1 MEDPS
6 ASPTMDA
13 TAVRPGGDVYAVV
26 KGRDAVRDYDLEAT
40 TLWDFPT
47 QSPGPV
53 EFGDHRFNGVTPAS
67 VVMNLVRRYSRSG
80 DLVVDAMAGSG
91 TTLDVAR
98 VLGRRVLA
106 FDLAPRRPEIMRN
119 DARHLPLPDDSV
131 DLHFVDPP
139 YSDNVRYSDEAGC
152 LGRMSC
158 RDEGFL
164 EALETIARE
173 LLRTLKPRHVLG
185 WLTSDAYR
193 RGRFTPLG
201 FLTFEMLA
209 KFFEPVDVVC
219 VARHHDRSA
228 NPMWVHRARRFGFYL
243 RGFKYLLILRKPN
256 ARPSE
261 GAFE

>member
-1 MEDPS
+1 MDVVSVEPNRELLPS
-6 ASPTMDA
+6 LKGWDA
-13 TAVRPGGDVYAVV
+13 L
-26 KGRDAVRDYDLEAT
+26 RDYDLEST

-47 QSPGPV
+47 QSPAQMA
-53 EFGDHRFNGVTPAS
+53 FGDHRFNGVTPAS
-67 VVMNLVRRYSRSG
+67 VVMNLVRRYSRPG

-98 VLGRRVLA
+98 ALGRRVLA
-106 FDLAPRRPEIMRN
+106 FDLAPRRPEIVRN

-131 DLHFVDPP
+131 DFHFVDPP
-139 YSDNVRYSDEAGC
+139 YSDNVRYSEDAGC
-152 LGRMSC
+152 LGRVSC
-158 RDEGFL
+158 AEGEFL
-164 EALETIARE
+164 EAMEAIARE

-193 RGRFTPLG
+193 HGRFTPLG

-228 NPMWVHRARRFGFYL
+228 NPMWEHRARRFGFYL
-243 RGFKYLLILRKPN
+243 RGFKYLFILRKPETR
-256 ARPSE
+256 APE

>member
-1 MEDPS
+1 MN
-6 ASPTMDA
+6 ATMDRPRDL
-13 TAVRPGGDVYAVV
+13 AVPVL
-26 KGRDAVRDYDLEAT
+26 KGWDALRDYDLEAT
-40 TLWDFPT
+40 TLWDFPA

-53 EFGDHRFNGVTPAS
+53 DFGDHRFNGVTPAS
-67 VVMNLVRRYSRSG
+67 LVMNLVRRYSRPG

-98 VLGRRVLA
+98 TLGRRVLA
-106 FDLAPRRPEIMRN
+106 FDLAPRRPDIARN

-139 YSDNVRYSDEAGC
+139 YSDNVRYSDEAAC
-152 LGRMSC
+152 LGRISC
-158 RDEGFL
+158 REEEFL
-164 EALETIARE
+164 EAMEMIARE
-173 LLRTLKPRHVLG
+173 LLRTLKPRHALG

-193 RGRFTPLG
+193 HGRFTPLG

-209 KFFEPVDVVC
+209 KYFEPVDVVC
-219 VARHHDRSA
+219 VARHNDRSA
-228 NPMWVHRARRFGFYL
+228 NPMWEHRARRFGFYL
-243 RGFKYLLILRKPN
+243 RGFKYLFILRKPG